1 MTGMGAQGDGY
12 PRNSLAIRMPTIV
25 RVLARV
31 ADNAYILRM
40 KAPKVKPEKLRE
52 SGVFRQ

>member
-1 MTGMGAQGDGY
+1 MPVGD
-12 PRNSLAIRMPTIV
+12 